1 MVFTQRM
8 QEAINEQ
15 IKFEM
20 YAANTYLSMSVHF
33 AQKSLDGF
41 AHWFYKQYQEE
52 LEHAHDMMKYV
63 ITRGGEVKIQAIPAP
78 TTEFASP
85 LEIAQLALKH
95 EEQVSSQIEALV
107 RVASEEK
114 DMATQDFFWKYI
126 REQVEEEAA
135 ASHLVEQLRLLDG
148 HAIMFLDRELAQR

>member
-1 MVFTQRM
+1 M
-8 QEAINEQ
+8 QDAINEQ

-52 LEHAHDMMKYV
+52 LEHAHDMMKYI

-85 LEIAQLALKH
+85 IEIAELALKH
-95 EEQVSSQIEALV
+95 EQQVSAQIEALV

-114 DMATQDFFWKYI
+114 DMASQDFFWKYI
-126 REQVEEEAA
+126 REQVEEEEV
-135 ASHLVEQLRLLDG
+135 ASDLVNKVKMAEDKYLYQLDK
-148 HAIMFLDRELAQR
+148 ELGQRQ